1 LPKRNIKTRILLTYP
16 LFSKN
21 TRRFITKDE
30 AMQKEAFNLALLA
43 ENSPSIKTSL
53 NNKPKCSMQC
63 KTLDIRDSRHLVL
76 PLPFF
81 IL

>member
-30 AMQKEAFNLALLA
+30 AIQKEAFNLTLLA
-43 ENSPSIKTSL
+43 ENSPSIK
-53 NNKPKCSMQC
+53 
-63 KTLDIRDSRHLVL
+63 V
-76 PLPFF
+76 PLSTTHPNA
-81 IL
+81 LCNAKL